1 MNYLRFTLFFG
12 LTVITAF
19 GLLTAVPATASG
31 NGYPFA
37 KWLVTLTF
45 PNNQPLVEL
54 TTEIWYKPTNQPAY
68 LVTSET
74 EPLTCTVIGSLPI
87 SNEIATFDGQS
98 YITCTQPDMA
108 QKIADVSQGNLLVS
122 SPVPVGDVWAK
133 GQVFVDGGAPLN
145 TPLPVHHH
153 PDIQY
158 DLAQTGGG
166 SAVQYLRVDG
176 VQAASPPFAQAFP
189 FNLGARFRPQ
199 AEACAGML
207 LPYNTRFGVNGTFA
221 SGTPAVIGQV
231 LWLDLDETDIYFGYS
246 PDSNS
251 YFQGH
256 IKTLI
261 VDPGACGRGLG

>member
-1 MNYLRFTLFFG
+1 MNNPRFILLLA
-12 LTVITAF
+12 LTAITAF
-19 GLLTAVPATASG
+19 GLVTAVPATASG
-31 NGYPFA
+31 SGYLFA

-45 PNNQPLVEL
+45 PNDQPLVEL
-54 TTEIWYKPTNQPAY
+54 TTEIWYKPVNQPAY

-74 EPLTCTVIGSLPI
+74 EPLTCAVSGNLVV

-122 SPVPVGDVWAK
+122 SPVPVGDVWAR
-133 GQVFVDGGAPLN
+133 GQVFVDGGAPPN

-189 FNLGARFRPQ
+189 FNLGARFRSK
-199 AEACAGML
+199 AEACNGW
-207 LPYNTRFGVNGTFA
+207 LPYDTRFGVNGTFA
-221 SGTPAVIGQV
+221 SGTPAVISQV

-246 PDSNS
+246 PLSNT